1 MAVAVA
7 MATATPNTI
16 AAVRASQFPAR
27 PGVSR
32 MAFLAPEK
40 NAAAAGFF
48 ADADLI
54 ARVMRSDDRNA
65 FAELVRR
72 HQSTVRTSLRKMTGG
87 QIELAD
93 DIAQE
98 TFILAWKNIRHFRF
112 EAKFSTWLY
121 RIAFNAWQ
129 SEVRKKHEL
138 LMDEDKMP
146 EPEPV
151 ESEATQ
157 TGMRR
162 DLARAMETLSDGE
175 RNAILQCYYND
186 LSHDEAAYVLGIPLG
201 TVKTNILKAKE
212 KMRAKLG
219 AYAVDSKGIT
229 A

>member
-1 MAVAVA
+1 
-7 MATATPNTI
+7 
-16 AAVRASQFPAR
+16 
-27 PGVSR
+27 
-32 MAFLAPEK
+32 MAFVAPE
-40 NAAAAGFF
+40 ARSASVGFT
-48 ADADLI
+48 DSDLI
-54 ARVMRSDDRNA
+54 ARVMRDDDRNA

-72 HQSTVRTSLRKMTGG
+72 HQSVLRASLRKMTGG
-87 QIELAD
+87 QFELAD

-138 LMDEDKMP
+138 PMDEDKMP

-151 ESEATQ
+151 ESEAAH

-162 DLARAMETLSDGE
+162 DLARAMEGLTDGE

-186 LSHDEAAYVLGIPLG
+186 LSHDEAAYVLGMPLG

-212 KMRAKLG
+212 KMRARLA
-219 AYAVDSKGIT
+219 AYESEGKGM
-229 A
+229 AA